1 MHLKTRKNCI
11 AKWSNNCHDNRVV
24 NRDSASSLLLENSLF
39 RLWISGFTALGLHD
53 NNREER
59 VTSRWH
65 EWQECFGNCRYVVF
79 WEGELSWKWK
89 NKTCKDKKKLQVLRT
104 HQSFVSLW
112 PSIFAYSLVEG
123 PKRSLLPKPTIPP
136 LLVTHSNDCNL
147 SSEER
152 SLQHFSW
159 WAMVLPQVES
169 QELVSQRYSLNVR
182 ELTVSSTYHLLS
194 LFFCHAPI

>member
-1 MHLKTRKNCI
+1 MTTIVKRG
-11 AKWSNNCHDNRVV
+11 WRVDDM
-24 NRDSASSLLLENSLF
+24 NDRDVLETVDMSFFGKENF
-39 RLWISGFTALGLHD
+39 HE
-53 NNREER
+53 NER
-59 VTSRWH
+59 IKPVRT
-65 EWQECFGNCRYVVF
+65 
-79 WEGELSWKWK
+79 
-89 NKTCKDKKKLQVLRT
+89 KKLQVLRT

-112 PSIFAYSLVEG
+112 SSIFAYSLVEG